1 MTDRDAFREAY
12 NEAMGEMRGKDE
24 EIIALRGQVRGLKEW
39 VSSSGRGG
47 IGGEQVTDEVVAEK
61 MQWIGN
67 ALQNWVIS
75 NFRRGRISRF
85 GALSCFALS
94 PNEGGPH
101 GRMLN
106 G

>member
-1 MTDRDAFREAY
+1 MLERDAFREAY
-12 NEAMGEMRGKDE
+12 NEAVGEIREKDE

-47 IGGEQVTDEVVAEK
+47 VGGEQVTDEVVGER

-75 NFRRGRISRF
+75 NFRRARIGRF
-85 GALSCFALS
+85 GALLLALS
-94 PNEGGPH
+94 HIEG
-101 GRMLN
+101 RVS
-106 G
+106 